1 MSAMTLHL
9 ALTELRALVY
19 HRRMRWPFC
28 LIPSFLLC
36 AIPHAACSQTFYGVS
51 GGFGYATNP
60 GFLAE
65 ASFGQLKPFGQLK
78 ARGSGW
84 RVDAFATGSFQGEYT
99 KPFVCPPGAA
109 CVFPR
114 PATMTATYSLVVA
127 GLAASVLIPLRA
139 SATGST
145 IYAVVGG
152 EADRLLGA
160 QGTPRNVL
168 FGASPGLGIAFG
180 PDARGRTFVEARLHG
195 MIYPAGFPTW
205 VLFVSAGMQW
215 SLTRS

>member
-1 MSAMTLHL
+1 
-9 ALTELRALVY
+9 
-19 HRRMRWPFC
+19 MRWPFC
-28 LIPSFLLC
+28 LIASIVLC
-36 AIPHAACSQTFYGVS
+36 AVPHAACSQTFYGVS

-65 ASFGQLKPFGQLK
+65 ASFGQLTAP
-78 ARGSGW
+78 GSGW

-99 KPFVCPPGAA
+99 KPFVCPFGAL
-109 CVFPR
+109 CVRNP
-114 PATMTATYSLVVA
+114 PATITTPISVVLA
-127 GLAASVLIPLRA
+127 GVAASVLVPLHA
-139 SATGST
+139 SAEGNT
-145 IYAVVGG
+145 IYGVVGG

-168 FGASPGLGIAFG
+168 VGASPGVGIAFG

-195 MIYPAGFPTW
+195 MIDSAGFPSW

-215 SLTRS
+215 SLFHS